1 VELELV
7 IRLVVMV
14 DIMDRLDMMESL
26 WMRQFELVHTKEHMQ
41 QFGLVGQL
49 ILVIVQLI
57 RLQVVVQLI
66 RQLVIEQPVGRLVI
80 KQLIRLLVKLI
91 TTILNILT

>member
-1 VELELV
+1 MELELV
-7 IRLVVMV
+7 IGLVVMV

-26 WMRQFELVHTKEHMQ
+26 WMRQFELVHIKEHMQ
-41 QFGLVGQL
+41 QFGLVGQQ

-91 TTILNILT
+91 TTILNNLT